1 MANHYKNIVVA
12 VDGSKEAEY
21 AFRKSIDVA
30 KRNVRCNVKLS
41 KRYRY
46 SFFCCNRSI

>member
-1 MANHYKNIVVA
+1 MANHYKSIVVA

-30 KRNVRCNVKLS
+30 KHNKDSLLTIVNVVDVAINS
-41 KRYRY
+41 
-46 SFFCCNRSI
+46 N